1 MLKVN
6 FARKNSF
13 YRYKVDYQLYLTNS
27 QLIIRTSKDKPELSI
42 LLQQI
47 IQHSYIRKIQKSLPS
62 YTKET
67 ISPSTVDL
75 HFLMNWAYMSSVDTS
90 RTVSFFYKKLHYIF
104 GPLRHN
110 NHLHQFSHKL
120 WPITNYKK

>member
-67 ISPSTVDL
+67 ISSSIVDL
-75 HFLMNWAYMSSVDTS
+75 HFVMNWAYMSSVDTS
-90 RTVSFFYKKLHYIF
+90 HIVSFFYKKLHYIF

-110 NHLHQFSHKL
+110 NRLHQFLHKL
-120 WPITNYKK
+120 